1 MESSS
6 PTGRSS
12 LADVADA
19 PTWLPTAPELD
30 ELEVALLGLADEVT
44 VRVPAEIVAAAAGT
58 VGLVLTDPEGT
69 PLALLP
75 VDPEDSGGTAG
86 NGDDPLGSVPVR
98 GHVAPLQPPEHGP
111 FRRLRRRPDDMRSQL
126 AGRAAVAVL
135 LDGPLTRS
143 ELARIPADRPVL
155 LLPLI
160 GAGHP
165 RLVDAAALIRMTLA
179 AAAELADATVVPIP
193 LPRRASADDGARRA
207 AVARAYGAA
216 DVLDLAAPDAAAEPR
231 AELVARLDSAAPLD
245 DLVTPAV
252 ARELRRAYRRTHE
265 RGLVVFFTGL
275 SGSGKST
282 VARAFTDAIGERV
295 GRTVTLLDG
304 DVVRRLLSAGLTFS
318 RADRELNIRRIG
330 FVAAEIA
337 RHGGLAVC
345 CPIAPYASTRAEVR
359 RMVEAVGVFVLV
371 HISTPLEECER
382 RDRKGLYAK
391 ARAGLIP
398 EFTGI
403 SDPYEAP
410 TDADL
415 AIDTTYVSV
424 DDAVAQVLDLLHQ
437 RGLLPPDES

>member
-1 MESSS
+1 MQ
-6 PTGRSS
+6 PT

-44 VRVPAEIVAAAAGT
+44 LAVPVEVAAAAAVGG
-58 VGLVLTDPEGT
+58 GLVLTDPEGT
-69 PLALLP
+69 PLALLAVEP
-75 VDPEDSGGTAG
+75 ATTSELAG
-86 NGDDPLGSVPVR
+86 SPGGSVPVTGR
-98 GHVAPLQPPEHGP
+98 IAALQPAEHGP
-111 FRRLRRRPDDMRSQL
+111 FRRLRRSPSELRSELRPEL
-126 AGRAAVAVL
+126 AGRPVVAVL
-135 LDGPLTRS
+135 LDGPPTHADI
-143 ELARIPADRPVL
+143 ARLITARDGVADGGRPAFV

-160 GAGHP
+160 GAGYP
-165 RLVDAAALIRMTLA
+165 RVVDASALIRMSLA
-179 AAAELADATVVPIP
+179 VADDLHQAIVVPVP
-193 LPRRASADDGARRA
+193 LTRGRADDKARRA
-207 AVARAYGAA
+207 AVAEAYGATE
-216 DVLDLAAPDAAAEPR
+216 VVDLSGGGDGVGHQ
-231 AELVARLDSAAPLD
+231 LLTRLDGDAPLD
-245 DLVTPAV
+245 DLVNDAV
-252 ARELRRAYRRTHE
+252 ARELRRSYRRPYE
-265 RGLVVFFTGL
+265 QGLVVFFTGL

-295 GRTVTLLDG
+295 GRSITLLDG
-304 DVVRRLLSAGLTFS
+304 DVVRRMLFAGLTFS

-415 AIDTTYVSV
+415 AIDTTHVSV
-424 DDAVAQVLDLLHQ
+424 DDAVTQVLDLLHA
-437 RGLLPPDES
+437 RGLLRPADA

>member
-1 MESSS
+1 MQPRDSQ
-6 PTGRSS
+6 PS

-19 PTWLPTAPELD
+19 PTWLPTPPELD
-30 ELEVALLGLADEVT
+30 ELELALMGLTDTITIA
-44 VRVPAEIVAAAAGT
+44 VPVEIAAAAAQA

-69 PLALLP
+69 PLGLLSDGAAGA
-75 VDPEDSGGTAG
+75 VDDRH
-86 NGDDPLGSVPVR
+86 GSVPLRSAVT
-98 GHVAPLQPPEHGP
+98 PLQPPEHGP
-111 FRRLRRRPDDMRSQL
+111 FRRLRRRPEDVHSEM
-126 AGRAAVAVL
+126 AGRSPVGVL

-143 ELARIPADRPVL
+143 ELARIPTDRPVV

-165 RLVDAAALIRMTLA
+165 RLVDASALVRMTA
-179 AAAELADATVVPIP
+179 AVAADLTDAIVVPVP
-193 LPRRASADDGARRA
+193 LPRSAPADDGVRRA
-207 AVARAYGAA
+207 AIAQAYGAS
-216 DVLDLAAPDAAAEPR
+216 DVLDLTVGDSLAAEH
-231 AELVARLDSAAPLD
+231 ADLVARLDSGAPID
-245 DLVTPAV
+245 DVVSSAV
-252 ARELRRAYRRTHE
+252 ARELRRAYRRPHE

-282 VARAFTDAIGERV
+282 VARAFTDAVGEQV

-415 AIDTTYVSV
+415 AIDTTHVSV
-424 DDAVAQVLDLLHQ
+424 DDAVEQVLDLLRR
-437 RGLLPPDES
+437 RGLISADATD